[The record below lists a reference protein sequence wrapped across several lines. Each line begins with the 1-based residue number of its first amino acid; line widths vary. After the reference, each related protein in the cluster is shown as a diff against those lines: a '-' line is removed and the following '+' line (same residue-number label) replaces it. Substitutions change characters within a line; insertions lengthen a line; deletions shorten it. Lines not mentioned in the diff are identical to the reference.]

1 MHPQIRHFPAYT
13 LLLRCPL
20 SPFISPPLCCLGE
33 ISGSLE
39 FSLLKCMDNKSIENS
54 YDFDL

>member
-1 MHPQIRHFPAYT
+1 M
-13 LLLRCPL
+13 LRCPL
-20 SPFISPPLCCLGE
+20 SPFISPPLCYLGE
-33 ISGSLE
+33 ISAFLE